1 MKAQKEK
8 IDEGTNTG
16 TKKGGQ
22 FAKFRKRIKSHNEKK
37 KTKNKSKKKAG
48 KLQQM
53 AQSLQAHSDSIL
65 MPSAYFC
72 PKQDG

>member
-1 MKAQKEK
+1 MKGQTQGPKKVANSPSLERKLSHTAKKKEK
-8 IDEGTNTG
+8 RKQ
-16 TKKGGQ
+16 KK
-22 FAKFRKRIKSHNEKK
+22 S
-37 KTKNKSKKKAG
+37 KAG
-48 KLQQM
+48 KWQQM